1 MRTRFRST
9 ARLAMALVAV
19 GAVCLAAE
27 STQAQVIR
35 PLTDLKTDGSSSA
48 TIDDAGTVVFALS
61 KTDPVGSNPLHA
73 SQIFKWTV
81 PGGSA
86 SQVGNLRRG
95 AIDISVS
102 DDGAWLAVVSRS
114 DPVGQNHDLSYELFL
129 ISSDGATIVQLTN
142 DPALNGGSLIFPL
155 EISGSGNRILFRADT
170 DPLGTNSGRHRQLF
184 VIDTD
189 GTNLTQLTNATGAEL
204 GFIADISDDG
214 SRIVFSYSGDLTG
227 MNSDGSEEIFGVLF
241 DGTQLFQHSRS
252 ALLNSG
258 EPVISGDGSTI
269 AFSTESTNLYVVNWG
284 SPITTLLGPGS
295 RPSITDDAQFIYYLA
310 PDGNT
315 DEIFKI
321 PTAGGPATL
330 LTSNLPGLKGP
341 PQISGANARIVFTVF
356 NSSSSSFP
364 EVTVMDANG
373 SNIEQLTNN
382 VVDGDDDEPDVT
394 PDGSRIVFQSSGD
407 FTGTGTLSF
416 FEIFRVQADGSD
428 LTQVTTNALA
438 SHPTVSAD
446 GSVIAFQ
453 TSEDLTGQNPCGQ
466 NSVFQINADGT
477 GLLQLPSEVNCNHF
491 HVHPEIAADGSFVVF
506 QVLNDGGLYRA
517 PTDGGAVSEIVVDG
531 DAGVSAFKNARLSEN
546 GQWVAYHSPTNFDG
560 LNPGGLRQVF
570 RARTDGT
577 LVERLTTGSGAW
589 RPDIDADGN
598 RVVYTSSADPLGTNP
613 DQNFEVFLFDAST
626 ATTQQ
631 LTFTTSGQSTDPR
644 ISGGGEFVYFSSSA
658 PFFETLPTE
667 RYDLYRIT
675 VATGLIERA
684 AGLCN
689 TGRDFSPINLRDR
702 PRYVADSNGGA
713 VFSGQLIATNI
724 NFDDNNQLWF
734 VDFDVPA
741 RIRPGKQAPTLVS
754 WDVEP
759 DPVRY
764 DVIRGDVA
772 NLQPSG
778 PGEIDLGPV
787 VCIEDD
793 SPDNDT
799 LGSEDVTQPGPGQV
813 LFYVHRGSRGLLAGP
828 GSYDLASD
836 GSERVPASG
845 DCQP

>member
-1 MRTRFRST
+1 MDSCFRST
-9 ARLAMALVAV
+9 VRMVAMALVVV
-19 GAVCLAAE
+19 GTVCLAAE
-27 STQAQVIR
+27 SIHAQVIR
-35 PLTDLKTDGSSSA
+35 PLTDLKTDDSSSA

-73 SQIFKWTV
+73 NQIFKWTL

-86 SQVGNLRRG
+86 SQVGNFRRG
-95 AIDISVS
+95 ATDVSVS

-129 ISSDGATIVQLTN
+129 ISSDGTSIVQLTN
-142 DPALNGGSLIFPL
+142 DPALNGGSLIRTAK
-155 EISGSGNRILFRADT
+155 ISGSGNRILFRADT
-170 DPLGTNSGRHRQLF
+170 DPLGTNPGRHRQLF

-204 GFIADISDDG
+204 GAIADISDDG

-227 MNSDGSEEIFGVLF
+227 MNSDESEEIFGVLF

-252 ALLNSG
+252 ASLTFKN
-258 EPVISGDGSTI
+258 PVISGDGSRI
-269 AFSTESTNLYVVNWG
+269 AFNSFFNREIFVNNWG
-284 SPITTLLGPGS
+284 SPITTLLGPGEH
-295 RPSITDDAQFIYYLA
+295 PSITDDAQFIYYLGT
-310 PDGNT
+310 DGAT
-315 DEIFKI
+315 EIFKI
-321 PTAGGPATL
+321 PTAGGPATQ
-330 LTSNLPGLKGP
+330 LTFNLPGSTLP
-341 PQISGANARIVFTVF
+341 PHISGANARIVFAVWD
-356 NSSSSSFP
+356 SGS
-364 EVTVMDANG
+364 ELMVMDDNG
-373 SNIEQLTNN
+373 SNIQQLTFN
-382 VVDGDDDEPDVT
+382 VVDDGDDSEPDVT

-407 FTGTGTLSF
+407 LTGTGTVLF
-416 FEIFRVQADGSD
+416 LEIFRVQADGSN
-428 LTQVTTNALA
+428 LTQVTTNATA
-438 SHPTVSAD
+438 SHPTISAD
-446 GSVIAFQ
+446 GSMIAFE
-453 TSEDLTGQNPCGQ
+453 TRENLTGQNLCGLPKIFR
-466 NSVFQINADGT
+466 VNADGT
-477 GLLQLPSEVNCNHF
+477 GLIQLPPLQSCDW

-506 QVLNDGGLYRA
+506 QVLDDGGLYRA

-531 DAGVSAFKNARLSEN
+531 DSGREAFKNARLSEN

-560 LNPGGLRQVF
+560 LNPGGLKQVF

-577 LVERLTTGSGAW
+577 LVERLTTGSVAW
-589 RPDIDADGN
+589 KPDIDADGN

-644 ISGGGEFVYFSSSA
+644 ISGGGEFVYFSSST

-684 AGLCN
+684 AGLRN
-689 TGRDFSPINLRDR
+689 TLGGFAPINLRDR
-702 PRYVADSNGGA
+702 PRYVADSNGRA
-713 VFSGQLIATNI
+713 VFSGHLIATNI
-724 NFDDNNQLWF
+724 NFDFNSQLWF
-734 VDFDVPA
+734 VDFNAPA
-741 RIRPGKQAPTLVS
+741 RIRPGKEVPTLVS

-759 DPVRY
+759 APVRY
-764 DVIRGDVA
+764 DVIRGDLA
-772 NLQPSG
+772 NLQPGG
-778 PGEIDLGPV
+778 PGVIDLGPV

-799 LGSEDVTQPGPGQV
+799 TGFEDATQPDPGQV

-836 GSERVPASG
+836 GSQRVPASG

>member
-1 MRTRFRST
+1 M
-9 ARLAMALVAV
+9 
-19 GAVCLAAE
+19 
-27 STQAQVIR
+27 
-35 PLTDLKTDGSSSA
+35 
-48 TIDDAGTVVFALS
+48 
-61 KTDPVGSNPLHA
+61 
-73 SQIFKWTV
+73 
-81 PGGSA
+81 
-86 SQVGNLRRG
+86 GNFRRG
-95 AIDISVS
+95 ATDVSVS

-129 ISSDGATIVQLTN
+129 ISSDGTSIVQLTN
-142 DPALNGGSLIFPL
+142 DPALNGGSFIRTAK
-155 EISGSGNRILFRADT
+155 ISGSGNRILFRANT
-170 DPLGTNSGRHRQLF
+170 DPLGTNPGRHRQLF

-204 GFIADISDDG
+204 GATADISDDG

-252 ALLNSG
+252 ASLTFKN
-258 EPVISGDGSTI
+258 PVISGDGSRI
-269 AFSTESTNLYVVNWG
+269 AFFNREIFVTNWG
-284 SPITTLLGPGS
+284 SPITTLLGPGDH
-295 RPSITDDAQFIYYLA
+295 PSITDDAQFIYYRA
-310 PDGNT
+310 TDGNN

-321 PTAGGPATL
+321 PTAGGPATQ
-330 LTSNLPGLKGP
+330 LTFNLPGSTLP
-341 PQISGANARIVFTVF
+341 PDISGANARIVFAVWD
-356 NSSSSSFP
+356 SGS
-364 EVTVMDANG
+364 EVMVMDANG
-373 SNIEQLTNN
+373 SNIQQLTFN
-382 VVDGDDDEPDVT
+382 VVDGDDSEPDVT

-407 FTGTGTLSF
+407 LTGTGTVSF
-416 FEIFRVQADGSD
+416 FEIFRVQADGSN
-428 LTQVTTNALA
+428 LTQVTTNATA
-438 SHPTVSAD
+438 FHPTISAD
-446 GSVIAFQ
+446 GSMIAFRSREQ
-453 TSEDLTGQNPCGQ
+453 LTVQNPCNFDQ
-466 NSVFQINADGT
+466 VFRINADGT
-477 GLLQLPSEVNCNHF
+477 GLMQLPPLPNCEA

-531 DAGVSAFKNARLSEN
+531 DDGTTAFKNARLSEN
-546 GQWVAYHSPTNFDG
+546 GEWVAYHSATNFDG

-577 LVERLTTGSGAW
+577 LVERLTTGPGAW

-613 DQNFEVFLFDAST
+613 DQNFEVFLFDADT

-684 AGLCN
+684 AGLRN

-702 PRYVADSNGGA
+702 PRYVADSNGRA

-724 NFDDNNQLWF
+724 NFDDNSQLWF
-734 VDFDVPA
+734 VDFNAPA
-741 RIRPGKQAPTLVS
+741 RIRPGKEAPTLVS
-754 WDVEP
+754 GDVEP
-759 DPVRY
+759 APVRY

-772 NLQPSG
+772 NLQPG
-778 PGEIDLGPV
+778 VPGVIDLGPV

-799 LGSEDVTQPGPGQV
+799 TGFEDATQPSPGQV

-836 GSERVPASG
+836 GSQRVPASG